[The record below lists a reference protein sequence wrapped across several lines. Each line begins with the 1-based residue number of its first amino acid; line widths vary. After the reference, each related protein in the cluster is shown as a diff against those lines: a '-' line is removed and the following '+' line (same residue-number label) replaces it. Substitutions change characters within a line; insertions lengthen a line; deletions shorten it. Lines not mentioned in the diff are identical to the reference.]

1 MNFLDIILAV
11 PMCFFI
17 YKGWKRGFIFELAA
31 LVGIVLGC
39 WAAIHFST
47 WVASLLKIKGE
58 GTVLIAFFITFAAV
72 VAGSFFLGKAVEGII
87 KMVKANGL
95 NKILGAVAGMLKI
108 VCILAVLI
116 NYILIIDRHQAVIT
130 PKVQQESILF
140 RPVHQVGNHL
150 TARLHNYVE
159 KVRSKN

>member
-1 MNFLDIILAV
+1 MNLLDIILAV

-31 LVGIVLGC
+31 LVGVVLGC

-47 WVASLLKIKGE
+47 WVAGILKIKGE

-72 VAGSFFLGKAVEGII
+72 VAASFFLGKAVEGFI

-95 NKILGAVAGMLKI
+95 NKILGAVMGMLKI
-108 VCILAVLI
+108 VCILAVLL
-116 NYILIIDRHQAVIT
+116 NYILIIDQHQGVIT
-130 PKVQQESILF
+130 PKVQQESLFF
-140 RPVHQVGNHL
+140 RPVHNVGNHL

-159 KVRSKN
+159 KVRSKK